1 MTAPDRPQAERYD
14 AMRYAI
20 YYTASKDSE
29 LTRLGSTWLGRDAF
43 SGDEIGQPAVDG
55 LSAQRMAELTVSPRR
70 YGFHATMKAPFRLR
84 SGVTETTL
92 VNRFEQLCANTK
104 PVLLPEGLA
113 VNKLGHFLALTP
125 TRPASELSDLAAH
138 CVRDLDDLRQD
149 LTPEDLARRQ
159 SAGLSERQSSYL
171 TRWGYPHVFDE
182 FRFHMTLSVSL
193 IDDAD
198 GPRLSD
204 ACRDY
209 FVPVTSRPL
218 RIDRL
223 AIYVE
228 AEPGAPF
235 VISHSEP
242 LTGQIA
248 APPAALAEQETL

>member
-1 MTAPDRPQAERYD
+1 
-14 AMRYAI
+14 MRYAI

-43 SGDEIGQPAVDG
+43 SGDEIGQPAVDEI
-55 LSAQRMAELTVSPRR
+55 SAQRLADLTASPRR

-84 SGVTETTL
+84 PGATETTL
-92 VNRFEQLCANTK
+92 VNRFEQFCEQTK

-125 TRPASELSDLAAH
+125 ARPTSALNDLAAH
-138 CVRDLDDLRQD
+138 CVKAFDDLRQD
-149 LTPEDLARRQ
+149 LTSEDLERRQ
-159 SAGLSERQSSYL
+159 SSSLSKRQSSYL

-193 IDDAD
+193 IDAAD
-198 GPRLSD
+198 GALLTD

-209 FVPVTSRPL
+209 FVPVTNRPL

-228 AEPGAPF
+228 PEPGAPF
-235 VISHSEP
+235 VISHSES